1 MFSAVFSHC
10 EHVSFTVFKNFEV
23 KILQKLDYFPFI
35 YQVKQDLARNAEL
48 PQQDLSYSC
57 ITFNH

>member
-23 KILQKLDYFPFI
+23 KILQKLDYFISFI
-35 YQVKQDLARNAEL
+35 K
-48 PQQDLSYSC
+48 
-57 ITFNH
+57 